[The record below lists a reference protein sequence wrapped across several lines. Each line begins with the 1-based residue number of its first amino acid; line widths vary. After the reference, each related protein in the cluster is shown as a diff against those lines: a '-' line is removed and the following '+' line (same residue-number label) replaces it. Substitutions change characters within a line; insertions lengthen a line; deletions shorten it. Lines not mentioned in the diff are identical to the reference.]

1 MVNRNF
7 CNIKKLLR
15 KIDKKEGENKNNYNK
30 KINK

>member
-7 CNIKKLLR
+7 SNIKKLLR
-15 KIDKKEGENKNNYNK
+15 KLYKKERKNKNNYNK